1 MTSMQRDTRTAIL
14 DAAQELIQTHGANGM
29 SYQSISRVV
38 KIRKASI
45 HYHFPSKDKLI
56 EEVIRRYSGEFLG
69 LVDGILVSSDSAPG
83 KLRRYI
89 GLFETTLRSGAGR
102 RVCLCGML
110 GAELASLGNPAVL
123 LLRRFYRGNAK
134 RLARILE
141 DGRKTRTLSFDGDP
155 ETMGELI
162 FSFLEGA
169 MPVARADGGV
179 KGFGRLTGQLL
190 RNLGV

>member
-1 MTSMQRDTRTAIL
+1 MRGDTRTAIL

-29 SYQSISRVV
+29 SYQSISRLV

-45 HYHFPSKDKLI
+45 HYHFPSKDRLI
-56 EEVIRRYSGEFLG
+56 EEVIRRYSKEFLA
-69 LVDGILVSSDSAPG
+69 LVDGILGSADSAPA

-102 RVCLCGML
+102 KVCLCGML
-110 GAELASLGNPAVL
+110 GAELASLGNPAVS
-123 LLRRFYRGNAK
+123 LLRRFYRDNAK

-141 DGRKTRTLSFDGDP
+141 DGRKTRTLQFEGDP
-155 ETMGELI
+155 EAMGELI

-179 KGFGRLTGQLL
+179 KGFSRLTGQLL